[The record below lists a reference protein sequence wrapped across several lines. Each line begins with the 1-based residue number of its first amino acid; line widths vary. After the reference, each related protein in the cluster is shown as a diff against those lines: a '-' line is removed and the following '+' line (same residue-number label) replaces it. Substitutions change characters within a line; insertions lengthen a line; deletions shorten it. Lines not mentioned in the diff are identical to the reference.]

1 MSVHELCCVSHWHSM
16 DHCLTRAASGTS
28 AVVCFDLT
36 LTVQDE
42 FMRGVTICDDFL
54 SRSGKVGWARLFE
67 EDSFFQQFKNYLQ
80 IEVVAA
86 DEQQFRAWEGW
97 VHSRY
102 VHEICYA
109 FVQGAHVYLRR
120 VKSPSASDWRF
131 LLL

>member
-1 MSVHELCCVSHWHSM
+1 M
-16 DHCLTRAASGTS
+16 
-28 AVVCFDLT
+28 T

-42 FMRGVTICDDFL
+42 FMRGVNICDDFL
-54 SRSGKVGWARLFE
+54 SRSGKVSWARLFE

-102 VHEICYA
+102 EHKSCCP
-109 FVQGAHVYLRR
+109 FVQGAHVFLRL
-120 VKSPSASDWRF
+120 VKSPIASDGRC

>member
-1 MSVHELCCVSHWHSM
+1 MQRAL
-16 DHCLTRAASGTS
+16 LTLYNS
-28 AVVCFDLT
+28 CIDLT
-36 LTVQDE
+36 LSVQDE

-54 SRSGKVGWARLFE
+54 SRSGKVSWARLFE

-102 VHEICYA
+102 VREICYA
-109 FVQGAHVYLRR
+109 FEQDTPVYLKL
-120 VKSPSASDWRF
+120 VKLPIAFAW
-131 LLL
+131 

>member
-1 MSVHELCCVSHWHSM
+1 M
-16 DHCLTRAASGTS
+16 
-28 AVVCFDLT
+28 T

-42 FMRGVTICDDFL
+42 FMRGVNICDDFL
-54 SRSGKVGWARLFE
+54 SRSGKVSWARLFE

-102 VHEICYA
+102 EHKICCP
-109 FVQGAHVYLRR
+109 FVQGAHVFLRL
-120 VKSPSASDWRF
+120 VKSPIASDGRC